1 MGAWKPLLPW
11 PGPAGTLIGAAVSS
25 ALAAG
30 VGPVVVAGYRAGELR
45 AALAGLDG
53 LDGLDGL
60 AGGGCVDIVEN
71 PGWESGMLGSVVTG
85 LERARLLGAEPGGPE
100 GAGGLEGSGG
110 PEGTS
115 APGGC
120 LVAHADMPLVP
131 VCAYEAVLE
140 RAALREAS
148 GLGPAA
154 IFPSYPRGGGLLG
167 HPVWIPFAFLDG
179 LAALGPG
186 ERLRDYLLAGPW
198 EAVDVD
204 DEGILVDLDTE
215 EAYAERYAFAA
226 RAEKA
231 ARSERLHADGK
242 ESRS

>member
-30 VGPVVVAGYRAGELR
+30 LGPVVVAGYRAGELR
-45 AALAGLDG
+45 AALAGLA
-53 LDGLDGL
+53 GL
-60 AGGGCVDIVEN
+60 AGLGSIDIVEN
-71 PGWESGMLGSVVTG
+71 PGWENGMLGSVVTG

-100 GAGGLEGSGG
+100 GAGG
-110 PEGTS
+110 PDGTS
-115 APGGC
+115 APRGC

-131 VCAYEAVLE
+131 VGAYEAVLA

-154 IFPSYPRGGGLLG
+154 IFPSYPSGGGLLG
-167 HPVWIPFAFLDG
+167 HPVWIPFAFLPG

-186 ERLRDYLLAGPW
+186 ERLRDYLLSGPW

-215 EAYAERYAFAA
+215 EAYAERYATAA
-226 RAEKA
+226 RAE
-231 ARSERLHADGK
+231 RLHAGAK
-242 ESRS
+242 ETRP